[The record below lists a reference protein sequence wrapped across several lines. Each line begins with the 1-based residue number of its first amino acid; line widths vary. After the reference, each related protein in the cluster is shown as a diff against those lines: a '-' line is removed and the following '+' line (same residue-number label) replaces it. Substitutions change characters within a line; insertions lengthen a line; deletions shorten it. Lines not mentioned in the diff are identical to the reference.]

1 MPCDTR
7 LKPRQT
13 IQQRAEE
20 IRRMVARL
28 SSALVSGLV
37 RVRVSKE
44 GGIAFD
50 GLSDADRDGV
60 TDACAY
66 RRIMATGS
74 ALAKA
79 KLAQAEQLA
88 GRTVDRHAVANGL
101 HSHDG
106 GRTWHHG
113 HGE

>member
-1 MPCDTR
+1 MACDTR

-13 IQQRAEE
+13 IKQRAAE
-20 IRRMVARL
+20 ITKATETL
-28 SSALVSGLV
+28 SAALASGRAKAKV
-37 RVRVSKE
+37 
-44 GGIAFD
+44 GPQGAIAFLGLSEAERD
-50 GLSDADRDGV
+50 GL

-79 KLAQAEQLA
+79 AIARAEMLA
-88 GRTVDRHAVANGL
+88 GRTVDRQVIGVGA

-106 GRTWHHG
+106 GASWHNHKG
-113 HGE
+113 